1 MIAKTLLGATIV
13 ALAFSTGGAFA
24 NPAGHDE
31 HGQEMRGMRGGMHML
46 RGLDLTDEQKAQIRQ
61 IHERYHPQMQ
71 ALHEQVRAEVQAVL
85 TEEQR
90 AELEAKRAER
100 GDRMERMREHR
111 RERGEHGEHGERRR
125 PRGN

>member
-1 MIAKTLLGATIV
+1 MTAKTLLGATIV

-24 NPAGHDE
+24 NPAEGEHD
-31 HGQEMRGMRGGMHML
+31 HEMRGMRGGMGML
-46 RGLDLTDEQKAQIRQ
+46 RGLDLTDDQKAQIRE

-90 AELEAKRAER
+90 AQLEAKRAER
-100 GDRMERMREHR
+100 MERMQQHR
-111 RERGEHGEHGERRR
+111 RERGEGRRERGR
-125 PRGN
+125 